1 MITQNDSIDTATA
14 TKSIRVELRK
24 EDFAEMRL
32 VLLAL
37 RDEMRWGLHTKA
49 EMKERLAERA
59 DSVLGKTDWMV
70 VNFIF

>member
-1 MITQNDSIDTATA
+1 MITQNDNTA
-14 TKSIRVELRK
+14 TKSIRVEIPK

-37 RDEMRWGLHTKA
+37 RDEIRWPL
-49 EMKERLAERA
+49 ERPEVKERLVERA
-59 DSVLGKTDWMV
+59 NSVLGKTDWMV

>member
-1 MITQNDSIDTATA
+1 MITQNDSIDTA

-37 RDEMRWGLHTKA
+37 RDEIRWPLQRS
-49 EMKERLAERA
+49 EVKERLVERA
-59 DSVLGKTDWMV
+59 NSVLGKTDWMV

>member
-1 MITQNDSIDTATA
+1 
-14 TKSIRVELRK
+14 VELRK

-37 RDEMRWGLHTKA
+37 RDEMKWGLHTKA

>member
-24 EDFAEMRL
+24 EDFAEMRMTL
-32 VLLAL
+32 IAL
-37 RDEMRWGLHTKA
+37 RDEIRWPLQRS
-49 EMKERLAERA
+49 EVKERLVERA
-59 DSVLGKTDWMV
+59 NSVLGKTDWHA